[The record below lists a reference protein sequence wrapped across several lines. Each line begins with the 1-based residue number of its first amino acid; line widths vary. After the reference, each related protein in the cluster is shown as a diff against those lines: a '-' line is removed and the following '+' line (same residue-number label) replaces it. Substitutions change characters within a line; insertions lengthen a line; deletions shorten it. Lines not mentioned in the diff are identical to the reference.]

1 MEAIIYKPQPTARRL
16 KLYLPYAMKKERE
29 LVKTLRGNYY
39 HGTQRLWSVPNTNE
53 NKALLNKWLKG
64 KCAVGCAQEPPKAKD
79 MVLSGE
85 SGLALSKAHQKLILK
100 GYSEN
105 TIKSY
110 TWELRCFFKYF
121 EQYRHENI
129 GKEQVES
136 YIYMLITKH
145 KISESR
151 QNGAINAIKFYFE
164 QVLGLPREYY
174 DIQRPKKSR
183 DLPNTLSVEEV
194 YKLLNALKNKKHRAV
209 LCTIYSAGLRLG
221 ELLNLRVTD
230 VRSDE
235 GYLFIKGAKGK
246 KDRHTVL
253 SPLLL
258 GILRD
263 YYREYRPGYWLFEG
277 EDGGKYSAASVQ
289 KTYRR
294 AQKLAGVNPWSTP
307 HTLRHSFATHLL
319 ESGENL
325 RNIQQQLGHAS
336 SKTTERYTHVV
347 GINNKNLMNT
357 LDIMMK
363 RITFRANDSDQDGN
377 DARTNRIYTELR

>member
-1 MEAIIYKPQPTARRL
+1 MKAIIYKPQQTARRL
-16 KLYLPYAMKKERE
+16 KLYLPYNMKKERE
-29 LVKTLRGNYY
+29 LVKTIQGSCY
-39 HGTQRLWSVPNTNE
+39 HAPQKLWSVPNTDK
-53 NKALLNKWLKG
+53 NKLLLKG
-64 KCAVGCAQEPPKAKD
+64 WPKGKHDVNTIQEPPKVKD
-79 MVLSGE
+79 IVLNKE
-85 SGLALSKAHQKLILK
+85 SEQALSKANQKLILK

-110 TWELRCFFKYF
+110 IWELRWFFRYF
-121 EQYRHENI
+121 EQYGHKNVS
-129 GKEQVES
+129 KEQIES
-136 YIYMLITKH
+136 YIYMLITKY

-174 DIQRPKKSR
+174 DIQRPKKSFG
-183 DLPNTLSVEEV
+183 LPNTLSVEEV
-194 YKLLNALKNKKHRAV
+194 YKLLNVLKNKKHRAI
-209 LCTIYSAGLRLG
+209 LYTIYSAGLRLS
-221 ELLNLRVTD
+221 ELLNLRVID

-258 GILRD
+258 EVLRE
-263 YYREYRPGYWLFEG
+263 YYREFRPGYWLFEG
-277 EDGGKYSAASVQ
+277 QDGGKYSATSVQ
-289 KTYRR
+289 KTFRR
-294 AQKLAGVNPWSTP
+294 AQQKSGVNPWSTP

-325 RNIQQQLGHAS
+325 RNIQEQMGHNS

-347 GINNKNLMNT
+347 GINNKKLMNP
-357 LDIMMK
+357 LDIMTK
-363 RITFRANDSDQDGN
+363 RIRFGENGTLKGN
-377 DARTNRIYTELR
+377 NNVCTNGKYT

>member
-1 MEAIIYKPQPTARRL
+1 MKAIIYRPQQTARRL
-16 KLYLPYAMKKERE
+16 KLYLPYNMKKERE
-29 LVKTLRGNYY
+29 LVKTIQGSCY
-39 HGTQRLWSVPNTNE
+39 HASQKLWSVPNTDK
-53 NKALLNKWLKG
+53 NKLLLKGWLKG
-64 KCAVGCAQEPPKAKD
+64 KYEVNTVQETPKVKD
-79 MVLSGE
+79 IVLNKE
-85 SGLALSKAHQKLILK
+85 AGLALSKANQRLILK

-110 TWELRCFFKYF
+110 IWELRCFFKYF
-121 EQYRHENI
+121 EQYEHKNV
-129 GKEQVES
+129 GKEQIES
-136 YIYMLITKH
+136 YIYMLITKY

-174 DIQRPKKSR
+174 DIQRPKKSHG
-183 DLPNTLSVEEV
+183 LPNTLSIEEV
-194 YKLLNALKNKKHRAV
+194 FKLLNALKNKKHRAV
-209 LCTIYSAGLRLG
+209 LYTLYSAGLRLS
-221 ELLNLRVTD
+221 ELLNLRVSD

-258 GILRD
+258 EVLRN
-263 YYREYRPGYWLFEG
+263 YYKEYRPGYWLFEG
-277 EDGGKYSAASVQ
+277 ADGGKYSATSVQ
-289 KTYRR
+289 KTFRR
-294 AQKLAGVNPWSTP
+294 AQQKSGANPWSTP

-325 RNIQQQLGHAS
+325 RNIQEQMGHNS

-347 GINNKNLMNT
+347 GINNKKLMNP

-363 RITFRANDSDQDGN
+363 RIRFGENVTLKDKNDV
-377 DARTNRIYTELR
+377 RTNGIYT